1 MSEDFAFPAADKK
14 FSIDRARIS
23 AYVEQLL
30 SPVPVTWQAILSNIM
45 SDESIPPL
53 QVAAMD
59 ARHLQ
64 LLSTIV
70 RPQKMIE
77 IGTLFGF
84 SAYFLSLGLAPGGRL
99 YTIEVDERLAG
110 IAKDNLASLG
120 KAEAVEVITGDAR
133 ERLGQLEA
141 KGPFDIVFIDGDK
154 VSYPH
159 YLKWAAKN
167 LRSGG
172 LLIADNTFAWGY
184 IADSECPEEIR
195 EEVVALRTFNYVVA
209 HSPMFLTTVL
219 PTAEGLT
226 VAMRR

>member
-14 FSIDRARIS
+14 FSLERARIS

-30 SPVPVTWQAILSNIM
+30 SPVPADLQGILANAM
-45 SDESIPPL
+45 NDESIPPL
-53 QVAAMD
+53 QVSPMD

-70 RPQKMIE
+70 QPQKILE

-99 YTIEVDERLAG
+99 YTIEIDERLAG
-110 IAKDNLASLG
+110 IAKDNLRSLG
-120 KAEAVEVITGDAR
+120 KAGVVEVITGDAC
-133 ERLGQLEA
+133 ERLVQLEA
-141 KGPFDIVFIDGDK
+141 NGPFDIVFIDGDK

-184 IADSECPEEIR
+184 IADPECPEEIR
-195 EEVVALRTFNYVVA
+195 AEVVALRKFNYVIA

-226 VAMRR
+226 VAVRR